1 MHLLE
6 LENVSVSYDAVNALQ
21 DCSIYI
27 DKGEMVSIV
36 GSNGAGKT
44 TACKAISGI
53 QNIKAGRIL
62 FDGKDITKIPG
73 YDRVEMGIILCPE
86 GRHLFPEMTVLEN
99 LQIGAYCKRGRKDEE
114 KNLDY
119 VLELFPILEER
130 KSQAARTL
138 SGGEQ
143 QMLAIGRALMS
154 VPRLLILDEPSLGLS
169 PVNVQL
175 VFEKLEEIRAKEI
188 TVLLVEQNVEK
199 SLRNSDRGYALENGA
214 IVLSGSGEELL
225 ADDELRRGY
234 LGG

>member
-73 YDRVEMGIILCPE
+73 HDRVEMGIILCPE

-99 LQIGAYCKRGRKDEE
+99 LQIGRASCR
-114 KNLDY
+114 
-119 VLELFPILEER
+119 ER
-130 KSQAARTL
+130 
-138 SGGEQ
+138 
-143 QMLAIGRALMS
+143 
-154 VPRLLILDEPSLGLS
+154 V
-169 PVNVQL
+169 
-175 VFEKLEEIRAKEI
+175 
-188 TVLLVEQNVEK
+188 
-199 SLRNSDRGYALENGA
+199 
-214 IVLSGSGEELL
+214 
-225 ADDELRRGY
+225 
-234 LGG
+234 